1 MHWKMSIDLSRPQV
15 PCMGQHDPLDGF
27 LTYNELEMT
36 VIMVFG
42 SSLRSSLNTEI
53 AEMAGICRSMNLIT
67 DDPLGTGGLLAD
79 ASRIA
84 SLMVEGNARFA
95 GLLERV
101 MEAALQGT
109 AAFAESDTLRLPAGY
124 RLAFRELGLSIG
136 LKGILPLEELIRANP
151 AVFSKKRTLHAMA
164 ADLTTYMP
172 LAKTIEQ
179 FWMDGRNRADGT
191 WQEHLGIN
199 RVMLATSLAPG
210 GFLMI

>member
-36 VIMVFG
+36 VITVFA
-42 SSLRSSLNTEI
+42 SSLRPGLDTEI
-53 AEMAGICRSMNLIT
+53 AEMAGICRTMNLIT
-67 DDPLGTGGLLAD
+67 DDPLATGGLLAD

-84 SLMVEGNARFA
+84 SLMVKGNARFA

-109 AAFAESDTLRLPAGY
+109 AAFGESDTLRLPAGY

-136 LKGILPLEELIRANP
+136 LNGTILLEELIRTNP
-151 AVFSKKRTLHAMA
+151 AVFSERRTLHAMA
-164 ADLTTYMP
+164 ATLTTYMP
-172 LAKTIEQ
+172 LEKTIER
-179 FWMDGRNRADGT
+179 FWTDGRNRAAGT
-191 WQEHLGIN
+191 WQEHIGIN
-199 RVMLATSLAPG
+199 QVMLATSLAPG
-210 GFLMI
+210 GFLTL